1 MMIAA
6 LFLDGGAPQSAVRRA
21 GVLVRNLP
29 IAAGRLNMNRRWRSL
44 FGQYI
49 RSLAY
54 LPDARGAMRC

>member
-1 MMIAA
+1 MIAA
-6 LFLDGGAPQSAVRRA
+6 LFLDRPAPQSAVRRA
-21 GVLVRNLP
+21 DVLARSLP
-29 IAAGRLNMNRRWRSL
+29 VAAGRFDIDRRWCSL